1 MKRKIDCFSNGLLNE
16 HRIIGVLL
24 VFIGSFKNKI
34 KMGKFL
40 FLISIKGDKN
50 GAVDLKY
57 TDDIMQMGKALFR
70 LICVR

>member
-1 MKRKIDCFSNGLLNE
+1 
-16 HRIIGVLL
+16 
-24 VFIGSFKNKI
+24 
-34 KMGKFL
+34 MGKFL